1 MRAAAP
7 RWLAG
12 IVLTLGGVL
21 TAGCDGYF
29 VVIAV
34 APSSQVIVVDPTQK
48 GGSIGGPK
56 KDTATVPGTTAAT
69 VHDDSSAASDQP
81 STPKD

>member
-1 MRAAAP
+1 M
-7 RWLAG
+7 LA
-12 IVLTLGGVL
+12 GVL

-56 KDTATVPGTTAAT
+56 KETPPEGTESEESPPLPADIDA
-69 VHDDSSAASDQP
+69 VARSHRRP
-81 STPKD
+81 